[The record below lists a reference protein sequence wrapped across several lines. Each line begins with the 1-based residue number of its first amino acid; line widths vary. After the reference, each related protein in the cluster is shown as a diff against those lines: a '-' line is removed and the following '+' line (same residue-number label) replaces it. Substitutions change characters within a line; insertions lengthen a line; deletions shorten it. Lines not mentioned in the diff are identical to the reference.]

1 MSSGPSAEL
10 KLEIKNLI
18 INTLGISNVRPGEVD
33 DEVPLFSGENNL
45 TLDSV
50 DALEIIMAL
59 QRQYKIRIGD
69 QNLARSIIRSINS
82 IAEFI
87 NTEKGKSIQ

>member
-1 MSSGPSAEL
+1 MPSGPTEEL

-18 INTLGISNVRPGEVD
+18 IDTLGISNVIPSEVD
-33 DEVPLFSGENNL
+33 DELPLFGGENKL

-59 QRQYKIRIGD
+59 QRRYKIRIGD
-69 QNLARSIIRSINS
+69 QNLARSIVRSINS
-82 IAEFI
+82 IADFI
-87 NTEKGKSIQ
+87 AAEKEKSTQ